1 MARKVGYLP
10 HSEARNYFILLIFA
24 SSCYVEAPNIH
35 KTGYGPDIADPKT
48 GMISIF
54 FYPFV
59 FLAAGSY
66 IFLSSLATK
75 LPAACYELQK
85 RWSVICLHRQMKFPS
100 HSMITQKLF
109 FTGNN
114 CRHIWKVQGTEP
126 FQGNTVEKVQQKINK
141 TKKENWHSA
150 QLGGNKQH

>member
-48 GMISIF
+48 GRISIF
-54 FYPFV
+54 FYLSV

-100 HSMITQKLF
+100 HSMITPKLF
-109 FTGNN
+109 FYRQQLSSYMKSTGH
-114 CRHIWKVQGTEP
+114 RAIP
-126 FQGNTVEKVQQKINK
+126 KVQQKINK
-141 TKKENWHSA
+141 MKKEN
-150 QLGGNKQH
+150 

>member
-10 HSEARNYFILLIFA
+10 HSEARNYLILLIFA

-54 FYPFV
+54 FYLSV
-59 FLAAGSY
+59 FLAAGSC

-75 LPAACYELQK
+75 LLAACYELQK
-85 RWSVICLHRQMKFPS
+85 RWSLICLHRQMKFPS
-100 HSMITQKLF
+100 QSMITPKYFCLPSA
-109 FTGNN
+109 TVVIYEKY
-114 CRHIWKVQGTEP
+114 RAPSHSKEIRWKK
-126 FQGNTVEKVQQKINK
+126 FSKR
-141 TKKENWHSA
+141 
-150 QLGGNKQH
+150 

>member
-10 HSEARNYFILLIFA
+10 HSEARNYLILLIFA

-54 FYPFV
+54 FYLSV
-59 FLAAGSY
+59 FLAAGSC

-100 HSMITQKLF
+100 QSMITPK
-109 FTGNN
+109 
-114 CRHIWKVQGTEP
+114 HIFLPAT
-126 FQGNTVEKVQQKINK
+126 TVVIYEKYRAPSHSKEILL
-141 TKKENWHSA
+141 KKFS
-150 QLGGNKQH
+150 KR

>member
-10 HSEARNYFILLIFA
+10 HSEARNYLILLIFA

-54 FYPFV
+54 FYLSV
-59 FLAAGSY
+59 FLAAGSC

-85 RWSVICLHRQMKFPS
+85 RWSLICLHRQMKFPS
-100 HSMITQKLF
+100 QSMITPKYIFLPA
-109 FTGNN
+109 TTVVIYEKYRPPNHSKEI
-114 CRHIWKVQGTEP
+114 RWKK
-126 FQGNTVEKVQQKINK
+126 FSKR
-141 TKKENWHSA
+141 
-150 QLGGNKQH
+150 

>member
-10 HSEARNYFILLIFA
+10 HSEARNYLILLIFA

-54 FYPFV
+54 FYLSIFV
-59 FLAAGSY
+59 AAGSC

-85 RWSVICLHRQMKFPS
+85 RWSVICLHRQMKFPP
-100 HSMITQKLF
+100 HSMITPTLF
-109 FTGNN
+109 FYRQQLPSYTKSTGH
-114 CRHIWKVQGTEP
+114 RAIPRKYG
-126 FQGNTVEKVQQKINK
+126 GKS
-141 TKKENWHSA
+141 SA
-150 QLGGNKQH
+150 KDK